1 MAVSPSAPCRVS
13 SYPMRGARSCRYS
26 AVLLS
31 GKGANPMADAVSERT
46 TSKKKRTSAP
56 QPSAI
61 DLYNIDSLLTEDER
75 LVRDTVRT
83 FVRERV
89 LPIIG
94 EHFEA
99 GTFPRD
105 LIPEIAELGL

>member
-1 MAVSPSAPCRVS
+1 
-13 SYPMRGARSCRYS
+13 
-26 AVLLS
+26 
-31 GKGANPMADAVSERT
+31 MADAISERAT
-46 TSKKKRTSAP
+46 TKKKHSSAP
-56 QPSAI
+56 QPPAT

-105 LIPEIAELGL
+105 SDPRDRRAWLAGDAP